1 MATRRRSYVHKVYA
15 LCLVAGGAVGAAA
28 VAGAAAAALLLATD
42 VAVANYGEGTED
54 NG

>member
-1 MATRRRSYVHKVYA
+1 MATRRRSYVHKVYV

-28 VAGAAAAALLLATD
+28 VAGAAAALLLAMD
-42 VAVANYGEGTED
+42 VAVANYGEGSED